1 MLYQG
6 DAETRLRVLG
16 LKPQPPIPAHF
27 QNGNGPLQ
35 FQEPT
40 PFSPKRNTNTHSFRA
55 MIKNPTSPF
64 YPSVVKVTCMSA
76 REIIEE
82 LPRLTPAEL
91 LEVENRLRE
100 LQRRTA
106 AAAPG
111 APVRWGE
118 ALLEIAGTAEG
129 LPPDFAENHDHYLH
143 GAP

>member
-1 MLYQG
+1 
-6 DAETRLRVLG
+6 
-16 LKPQPPIPAHF
+16 
-27 QNGNGPLQ
+27 
-35 FQEPT
+35 
-40 PFSPKRNTNTHSFRA
+40 
-55 MIKNPTSPF
+55 
-64 YPSVVKVTCMSA
+64 MSA

-100 LQRRTA
+100 LQQRTA
-106 AAAPG
+106 AAPE

-143 GAP
+143 GALKQ